1 MSIYFCPTTRRL
13 FFAKKSLQEYVFPA
27 GIFLGH
33 KSIYYSTQLKNSGKE
48 KREKE
53 NFELQTKTFFPMKE
67 YFTAEIT
74 AMFSKVPIVKN
85 LARQKFMLMFV
96 LGLIRS
102 RKVQFCEVAQYLNDE
117 AQDKSNEV
125 RIQDFFAKWHL
136 TINRLR
142 FF

>member
-1 MSIYFCPTTRRL
+1 M
-13 FFAKKSLQEYVFPA
+13 
-27 GIFLGH
+27 
-33 KSIYYSTQLKNSGKE
+33 
-48 KREKE
+48 
-53 NFELQTKTFFPMKE
+53 QTKTFFPMKE